1 MREGN
6 SILKSMVIDVSVFV
20 DYFVVVEGRE
30 DRHRIAVEFLN
41 KLSDRGAIVYEPFV
55 FEVELCAVLV
65 RYIEPKYVTEI
76 LEVILNHIAMI
87 KEDEL
92 HSEAKA
98 IALKTGCRAIDA
110 YYIATAKLVDAI
122 LVTNDGVMK
131 SNADRAGVEA
141 YYLAKDYEK
150 LHRVI

>member
-1 MREGN
+1 
-6 SILKSMVIDVSVFV
+6 LKPTVVDVSVFV
-20 DYFVVVEGRE
+20 DYFVIVEGKE

-41 KLSDRGAIVYEPFV
+41 RLSDRGAIVYGPFV
-55 FEVELCAVLV
+55 FEIELCAVLV
-65 RYIEPKYVTEI
+65 RYMEPNYVMKI
-76 LEVILNHIAMI
+76 LEVVLNHVATI

-110 YYIATAKLVDAI
+110 YYIATAKLVNAV
-122 LVTNDGVMK
+122 LVTNDSIMK
-131 SNADRAGVEA
+131 SHADMAGVEA

-150 LHRVI
+150 LHKILVG

>member
-1 MREGN
+1 
-6 SILKSMVIDVSVFV
+6 LKPLVVDVSVFV
-20 DYFVVVEGRE
+20 DYFVVVEGKE
-30 DRHRIAVEFLN
+30 SRHRIAVEFLN
-41 KLSDRGAIVYEPFV
+41 KLSDKGAIVYEPFV

-76 LEVILNHIAMI
+76 LKVILNHIAVI

-98 IALKTGCRAIDA
+98 IALETGCRAIDA

-122 LVTNDGVMK
+122 LVTNDSVMK
-131 SNADRAGVEA
+131 SNADKVGVEA
-141 YYLAKDYEK
+141 YHLVKDYER
-150 LHRVI
+150 LHRILLS

>member
-1 MREGN
+1 M
-6 SILKSMVIDVSVFV
+6 S
-20 DYFVVVEGRE
+20 
-30 DRHRIAVEFLN
+30 FLD

-55 FEVELCAVLV
+55 FEIELCAVLV
-65 RYIEPKYVTEI
+65 RCIKPKYVTEI
-76 LEVILNHIAMI
+76 LKVILNHIAMI

-122 LVTNDGVMK
+122 LATNDGVMK
-131 SNADRAGVEA
+131 SNADRAEIEA
-141 YYLAKDYEK
+141 YHLAKDYEK
-150 LHRVI
+150 LYRIL

>member
-1 MREGN
+1 VREGN
-6 SILKSMVIDVSVFV
+6 STLKSIVIDVSVFV
-20 DYFVVVEGRE
+20 DYFIVVEGKE
-30 DRHRIAVEFLN
+30 NRHKIAVEFLN

-55 FEVELCAVLV
+55 FEVELCAILV

-76 LEVILNHIAMI
+76 LKAILNHIAII

-122 LVTNDGVMK
+122 LVTNDSIMK
-131 SNADRAGVEA
+131 NNANRAGIEA
-141 YYLAKDYEK
+141 YYLAKDYER
-150 LHRVI
+150 LHKIL

>member
-1 MREGN
+1 M
-6 SILKSMVIDVSVFV
+6 S
-20 DYFVVVEGRE
+20 
-30 DRHRIAVEFLN
+30 FLN
-41 KLSDRGAIVYEPFV
+41 KLSDKGAIVYEPFI

-76 LEVILNHIAMI
+76 LKAILNHIAVI
-87 KEDEL
+87 KEGEL

-131 SNADRAGVEA
+131 SNADKVGVEA
-141 YYLAKDYEK
+141 YYLVKDYER
-150 LHRVI
+150 LHRILLS